1 MVVTNG
7 YLPVRSLL
15 PMLQQPIANDVSG
28 FGRFAPRGLIARI
41 VDITSQCPS
50 NWAGKRRA
58 FFLRAIAVRLLHGEP
73 LDVSR
78 FGARMRLYPYN
89 NVCEKRILFT
99 PQFFDAA
106 ELALL
111 HSRMHDN
118 FVFLDIGANIGG
130 YALFAAAHAGQGARI
145 LAIEPQ
151 RDMFERLVYNIR
163 QNPFATV
170 KALDCA
176 VADIDGE
183 ITLFVNPRNRGQ
195 TSMRIIT
202 SEVGSTRVRVPA
214 KALMHIV
221 RDEGFGHIDAAKVDV
236 QGAEDLILDSFFND
250 APPSLWPGL
259 MIIENSQRR
268 WELDLSQRLA
278 QCGYKEILRTHN
290 NSVFERT

>member
-1 MVVTNG
+1 
-7 YLPVRSLL
+7 
-15 PMLQQPIANDVSG
+15 MLMQPIANDLSV

-41 VDITSQCPS
+41 VDITSRCPP

-58 FFLRAIAVRLLHGEP
+58 FFLRSIAVRLLQGEP
-73 LDVSR
+73 LDVLR

-99 PQFFDAA
+99 PQFFDAQ

-151 RDMFERLVYNIR
+151 RDVFERLVYNIR

-221 RDEGFGHIDAAKVDV
+221 LDEGFSHIDAAKVDV
-236 QGAEDLILDSFFND
+236 QGAEDLILQSFFNE
-250 APPSLWPGL
+250 APQSLWPGL
-259 MIIENSQRR
+259 IIVENSQRR

-290 NSVFERT
+290 NFVFERV

>member
-1 MVVTNG
+1 
-7 YLPVRSLL
+7 
-15 PMLQQPIANDVSG
+15 MLMQPIANDLSL

-41 VDITSQCPS
+41 VDITTECPS

-58 FFLRAIAVRLLHGEP
+58 FFLRSIAVRLLQGEP
-73 LDVSR
+73 LDVLR
-78 FGARMRLYPYN
+78 FGAKMRLYPYN

-99 PQFFDAA
+99 PQYFDAQ

-111 HSRMHDN
+111 HSRMTDN
-118 FVFLDIGANIGG
+118 FVFLDVGANIGG
-130 YALFAAAHAGQGARI
+130 YALFAAAHAGHRARI

-151 RDMFERLVYNIR
+151 RDVFERLVYNIR

-214 KALMHIV
+214 KALIHIV
-221 RDEGFGHIDAAKVDV
+221 HDEGFSHIDAAKVDV
-236 QGAEDLILDSFFND
+236 QGAEDLILDSFFNE
-250 APPSLWPGL
+250 APQCLWPGL
-259 MIIENSQRR
+259 IIVENSQRR

-278 QCGYKEILRTHN
+278 QCGYTEILRTHN
-290 NSVFERT
+290 NFVFERA